1 MIVMVMMTMMLMM
14 ILIGIQTR
22 QPDDDFDNIKSQK
35 ESMTVFPKVT
45 ASLLVAWQD
54 VQDAVVQ
61 MERST
66 PRVLRQ
72 TEMDEMGNLGCVQ
85 SAACSNRSF
94 KVHTVNGSNPAN
106 QLIGRISHYLQLI
119 FYMPGGF
126 LAGFQPSTVALY
138 IYSMFD
144 W

>member
-1 MIVMVMMTMMLMM
+1 
-14 ILIGIQTR
+14 
-22 QPDDDFDNIKSQK
+22 
-35 ESMTVFPKVT
+35 MTVFPKVT
-45 ASLLVAWQD
+45 AALLVAWQD

-72 TEMDEMGNLGCVQ
+72 TEMGNLGCVK

-94 KVHTVNGSNPAN
+94 KVHTVDGSNPAN
-106 QLIGRISHYLQLI
+106 QLIGRTSHYLQLI